1 MNNYPAPPL
10 PEWGKDD
17 RQLIKQRHQVKSR
30 FYYIF
35 WGLATVSVFA
45 GQIYVGSGY
54 RQMSKAFNR
63 IMNDLIQIIKFL
75 DDDQLNIINNY
86 VDTLTFEPNQVFSAN
101 EGDGYDFMDNT
112 VKELSSCGIIDPVKV
127 TRCALENAVSV
138 ASTLL
143 TTNYAVVSQ

>member
-63 IMNDLIQIIKFL
+63 IMDAIIVE
-75 DDDQLNIINNY
+75 I
-86 VDTLTFEPNQVFSAN
+86 E
-101 EGDGYDFMDNT
+101 NT
-112 VKELSSCGIIDPVKV
+112 P
-127 TRCALENAVSV
+127 RF
-138 ASTLL
+138 
-143 TTNYAVVSQ
+143 Y